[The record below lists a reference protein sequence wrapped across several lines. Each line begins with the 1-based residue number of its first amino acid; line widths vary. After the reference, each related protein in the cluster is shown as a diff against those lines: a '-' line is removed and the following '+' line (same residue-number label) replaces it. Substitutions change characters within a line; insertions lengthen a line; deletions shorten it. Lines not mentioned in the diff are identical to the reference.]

1 MKKDDY
7 TRKCWLMY
15 FNHTLADKGLISKD
29 EYRKVKLKI
38 DRKYHE
44 HSQDRKCLGSVNF
57 L

>member
-1 MKKDDY
+1 
-7 TRKCWLMY
+7 MY

-44 HSQDRKCLGSVNF
+44 HSQQNITVEIADTKRIH
-57 L
+57 